1 MKKIFVFLALAVS
14 MALITSCD
22 DTTDTIGGSLIPDND
37 KLVVSTDSFDVS
49 SKTIPAGNVIPR
61 TSTGY
66 LGKMTDAETNT
77 QVTANFM
84 TQFHVLDNYQMTV
97 ADSITSRDASKNII
111 ADSCEIRLFYKGS
124 YGDSL
129 AQMKLTA
136 YELNK
141 PVEEGITYRSNF
153 DPIANNYVRTN
164 GGIAVNRSYTL
175 TDLTEPDSVKKTSNY
190 VKNINIKL
198 NDQYTDK
205 DGVVYNNFGTYL
217 MRKYQSNPTA
227 FRNSYHFLHEIC
239 PGFYFKI
246 TDGEGSMAK
255 IEQAQINIYYRAKKG
270 TSEKETFTKLV
281 GTEEVLQLTNFSNDQ
296 AKLQDLIKETGHTYL
311 KTPAGL
317 FTQLTLPITDILTG
331 HENDTINSAKIEIKR
346 VNNNASSTYNFGI
359 PQNILM
365 LPADSVETFFAK
377 TRLNDN
383 KTSFLA
389 SYNTTKNSYIFN
401 NISGL
406 ISFFKQAKSPRS
418 ENWGKVVLVPVELQ
432 TTTTGSGASQKT
444 TVNMISNQMGLSS
457 TKLLG
462 NTSAGNGLRITV
474 VYSKFN
480 NN

>member
-97 ADSITSRDASKNII
+97 ADSITSRDESKNII

-175 TDLTEPDSVKKTSNY
+175 TDLTEPDSVRKTSNY

-205 DGVVYNNFGTYL
+205 EGVVYNNFGTYL

-317 FTQLTLPITDILTG
+317 FTQLTLPITDILAG
-331 HENDTINSAKIEIKR
+331 HENDTINSAKIEVKR

-359 PQNILM
+359 PQNVLM

>member
-97 ADSITSRDASKNII
+97 ADSITSRDESKNII

-175 TDLTEPDSVKKTSNY
+175 TDLTEPDSVRKTSNY

-317 FTQLTLPITDILTG
+317 FTQLTLPITDILAG
-331 HENDTINSAKIEIKR
+331 HENDTINSAKIEVKR

-359 PQNILM
+359 PQNVLM

>member
-175 TDLTEPDSVKKTSNY
+175 TGLTEPDSVRKTSNY

-205 DGVVYNNFGTYL
+205 EGVVYNNFGTYL

-331 HENDTINSAKIEIKR
+331 HENDTINSAKIEVKR

-359 PQNILM
+359 PQNVLM

>member
-175 TDLTEPDSVKKTSNY
+175 TDLTEPDSVRKTSNY

-227 FRNSYHFLHEIC
+227 FRNSYHFLHKIC

-331 HENDTINSAKIEIKR
+331 HENDTINSAKIEVKR

-359 PQNILM
+359 PQNVLM

>member
-97 ADSITSRDASKNII
+97 ADSITSRDANKNII

-175 TDLTEPDSVKKTSNY
+175 TDLTEPDSVRKTSNY

-317 FTQLTLPITDILTG
+317 FTQLTLPITDILAG
-331 HENDTINSAKIEIKR
+331 HENDTINSAKIEVKR

-359 PQNILM
+359 PQNVLM

>member
-175 TDLTEPDSVKKTSNY
+175 TDLTEPDSVRKTSNY

-317 FTQLTLPITDILTG
+317 FTQLTLPITDILAG
-331 HENDTINSAKIEIKR
+331 HENDTINSAKIEVKR
-346 VNNNASSTYNFGI
+346 VNNIKIEIEG
-359 PQNILM
+359 L
-365 LPADSVETFFAK
+365 EE
-377 TRLNDN
+377 N
-383 KTSFLA
+383 K
-389 SYNTTKNSYIFN
+389 
-401 NISGL
+401 
-406 ISFFKQAKSPRS
+406 
-418 ENWGKVVLVPVELQ
+418 
-432 TTTTGSGASQKT
+432 
-444 TVNMISNQMGLSS
+444 
-457 TKLLG
+457 
-462 NTSAGNGLRITV
+462 
-474 VYSKFN
+474 
-480 NN
+480 

>member
-175 TDLTEPDSVKKTSNY
+175 TDLTEPDSVRKTSNY

-406 ISFFKQAKSPRS
+406 ISFFKQAKYPRS

>member
-317 FTQLTLPITDILTG
+317 FTQLTLPITDILAG
-331 HENDTINSAKIEIKR
+331 HENDTINSAKIEVKR

-359 PQNILM
+359 PQNVLM
-365 LPADSVETFFAK
+365 LPADSAETFFAK

>member
-1 MKKIFVFLALAVS
+1 
-14 MALITSCD
+14 
-22 DTTDTIGGSLIPDND
+22 
-37 KLVVSTDSFDVS
+37 
-49 SKTIPAGNVIPR
+49 
-61 TSTGY
+61 
-66 LGKMTDAETNT
+66 
-77 QVTANFM
+77 
-84 TQFHVLDNYQMTV
+84 
-97 ADSITSRDASKNII
+97 
-111 ADSCEIRLFYKGS
+111 
-124 YGDSL
+124 
-129 AQMKLTA
+129 
-136 YELNK
+136 
-141 PVEEGITYRSNF
+141 
-153 DPIANNYVRTN
+153 
-164 GGIAVNRSYTL
+164 
-175 TDLTEPDSVKKTSNY
+175 
-190 VKNINIKL
+190 
-198 NDQYTDK
+198 
-205 DGVVYNNFGTYL
+205 VYNNFGTYL

-317 FTQLTLPITDILTG
+317 FTQLTLPITDILAG
-331 HENDTINSAKIEIKR
+331 HENDTINSAKIEVKR

-359 PQNILM
+359 PQNVLM

>member
-97 ADSITSRDASKNII
+97 ADSITSRDESKNII

-175 TDLTEPDSVKKTSNY
+175 TDLTEPDSVRKTSNY

-227 FRNSYHFLHEIC
+227 FRNSYHFLHKIC

-317 FTQLTLPITDILTG
+317 FTQLTLPITDILAG
-331 HENDTINSAKIEIKR
+331 HENDTINSAKIEVKR

-359 PQNILM
+359 PQNVLM

-432 TTTTGSGASQKT
+432 TTSTGSGASQKT

>member
-164 GGIAVNRSYTL
+164 GGI
-175 TDLTEPDSVKKTSNY
+175 
-190 VKNINIKL
+190 
-198 NDQYTDK
+198 Q
-205 DGVVYNNFGTYL
+205 
-217 MRKYQSNPTA
+217 
-227 FRNSYHFLHEIC
+227 FL
-239 PGFYFKI
+239 
-246 TDGEGSMAK
+246 
-255 IEQAQINIYYRAKKG
+255 
-270 TSEKETFTKLV
+270 
-281 GTEEVLQLTNFSNDQ
+281 
-296 AKLQDLIKETGHTYL
+296 
-311 KTPAGL
+311 
-317 FTQLTLPITDILTG
+317 
-331 HENDTINSAKIEIKR
+331 
-346 VNNNASSTYNFGI
+346 
-359 PQNILM
+359 
-365 LPADSVETFFAK
+365 
-377 TRLNDN
+377 
-383 KTSFLA
+383 
-389 SYNTTKNSYIFN
+389 
-401 NISGL
+401 
-406 ISFFKQAKSPRS
+406 
-418 ENWGKVVLVPVELQ
+418 
-432 TTTTGSGASQKT
+432 
-444 TVNMISNQMGLSS
+444 
-457 TKLLG
+457 
-462 NTSAGNGLRITV
+462 
-474 VYSKFN
+474 
-480 NN
+480 